1 MRKNELYLERKKQAL
16 CVEPESVA
24 AFCASEELC
33 CAFIT

>member
-1 MRKNELYLERKKQAL
+1 MRKNELYLEQKKHL
-16 CVEPESVA
+16 GVEPESVA